1 MIPFFSIVTEVYNRE
16 ATISRTINSILN
28 QSFLDFEY
36 IIVEFNSTDNSVSII
51 EEVLSKNNNNV
62 TFLKNIEKI
71 NEIERWNYP
80 LEFAQGKY
88 IVVLE
93 GDDWFETD
101 YLKIA
106 YKKLVNGD
114 NIGIYIGPR
123 LEYKPLYNGLV
134 KNEVI
139 LREFLMLNFVPPP
152 SEAIFIRTNFYGKP
166 FYYDSKNYIW
176 AAESSLYRE
185 ILLQGF
191 NVYFEF
197 EKDNNI
203 VFRGISPRNHSIKH
217 VKDMLM
223 IVEHNKTFINENDN
237 IIIQSKIAK
246 QIGKIFAMQL
256 MQSRFEIELFYL
268 FLAHSFKS
276 PNTIYFFLNVFKT
289 RIKNHVLN
297 LIYPIYT
304 RIKLSFKNLSKS

>member
-1 MIPFFSIVTEVYNRE
+1 MTPFFSIVTEVYNRE
-16 ATISRTINSILN
+16 STISRTINSILN

-36 IIVEFNSTDNSVSII
+36 IIVEFNSTDNSVGII

-139 LREFLMLNFVPPP
+139 LKEFLMLNFVPPP
-152 SEAIFIRTNFYGKP
+152 SEAIFLRNNFYGKP

-176 AAESSLYRE
+176 AAEYSLYRE

-217 VKDMLM
+217 VKDMLT
-223 IVEHNKTFINENDN
+223 IVEHNKTFNNENDN

-246 QIGKIFAMQL
+246 QIGKTFAMQL
-256 MQSRFEIELFYL
+256 LQFRFEKELFDL
-268 FLAHSFKS
+268 FLLNSFKF
-276 PNTIYFFLNVFKT
+276 PTTVIFFLDVFQI
-289 RIKNHVLN
+289 RIKNNFNNV
-297 LIYPIYT
+297 IYWTYSK
-304 RIKLSFKNLSKS
+304 IKLMFNFLIKS